1 MAAPRTIIT
10 SARYGLAYQPRT
22 GIAVAGYPVMYKR
35 IVCVLGYP
43 PYVAGTVVSEL
54 LRRHSGDIRVIWWRT
69 TVTIEIYDQ
78 NNQRIKS
85 IKDLVRIGLYNTK
98 VQVLGTDST
107 ETLIALRKIL
117 EKVKGD
123 PECVPPEN
131 SFSYPF

>member
-78 NNQRIKS
+78 NNLTEKAKITS
-85 IKDLVRIGLYNTK
+85 NDEIG
-98 VQVLGTDST
+98 VLASGF
-107 ETLIALRKIL
+107 
-117 EKVKGD
+117 
-123 PECVPPEN
+123 N
-131 SFSYPF
+131 SFTWLIISSKIQSLFLYCISIVVVKSPFE